1 MTREEAIS
9 KFSALSQNQ
18 QIAALASFGYE
29 ITLDA
34 RGTFVPGTDDVE
46 DPPQLRRLAEVL
58 HRVLSHI
65 WHLTAGHKER
75 YPDEVI
81 VSIMWESS
89 PAHLQLALAKA

>member
-1 MTREEAIS
+1 MTREDAIR
-9 KFSALSQNQ
+9 KFSALSQDR

-34 RGTFVPGTDDVE
+34 RGTYVPGADGVE

-65 WHLTAGHKER
+65 CHLAQGHKER
-75 YPDEVI
+75 YPDDVI
-81 VSIMWESS
+81 ISILWEAA
-89 PAHLQLALAKA
+89 PQHMQRALADT